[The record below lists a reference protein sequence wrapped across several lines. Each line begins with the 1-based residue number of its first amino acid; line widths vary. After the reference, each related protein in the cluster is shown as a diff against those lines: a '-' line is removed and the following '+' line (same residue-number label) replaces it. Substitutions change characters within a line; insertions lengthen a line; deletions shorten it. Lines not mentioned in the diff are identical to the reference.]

1 MRNVTLVYLV
11 KGEHI
16 LLGMKKRGFG
26 KGKWN
31 GLGGKLNSEETLAK
45 AAVREVKEEIG
56 VDLSEENLRKVG
68 ELDFFFTNA
77 PKGEE
82 WDQKVHVYLI
92 DKWIGEPI
100 ETEEIKPEWFD
111 MKDLP
116 FSSMWADDP
125 HWMPLVLS
133 GEKVKG
139 RFTFGE
145 DNEKIIKKF
154 VNIAKANEF

>member
-1 MRNVTLVYLV
+1 MRDVTLVYLV
-11 KGEHI
+11 KGEQI

-31 GLGGKLNSEETLAK
+31 GIGGKPDSEEGLLKCAI
-45 AAVREVKEEIG
+45 REAKEEIG

-92 DKWIGEPI
+92 DKWKGEPI
-100 ETEEIKPEWFD
+100 ETEEIRPDWFD
-111 MKDLP
+111 AKDLP
-116 FSSMWADDP
+116 FSSMWADDL

-133 GEKVKG
+133 GKKVKAT
-139 RFTFGE
+139 FTFGE
-145 DNEKIIKKF
+145 DNEQIIKKD
-154 VNIAKANEF
+154 VNIAKTNEF